1 MSLSAKKSIVWC
13 VGLVLLLAAG
23 PVRSENWP
31 QWRGPNFDGTTAET
45 NLPATWS
52 KTENIAWSTP
62 MPGSSA
68 STPIIW
74 GDRVFTTSVNKSKD
88 LLAMCLDAGSG
99 KILWSDKTGKDRRV
113 AGANHNMSSP
123 SPVTDGKS
131 VFFLFGTGDI
141 VAYDFKGKRLWSR
154 DIEKDYGPFILKWGY
169 GSSPLLHKDKV
180 YVQVLQNKKPG
191 EYGVKGHTGKVV
203 DSYLLALDVA
213 TGKTLWKHVRAT
225 DASGESTE
233 SYGTPLLC
241 ELEGRKQ
248 IVIHGAEYLTGH
260 DPETGKELWRW
271 QFVPNNRQAWQRVVS
286 SAVAGDG
293 VLYFGRPRWRGLYAV
308 RPAGKGTLKP
318 EAMLWKHDKFAND
331 ASTPLLYKGRLYVLC
346 GKTRTIAC
354 MDPKTGKP
362 VWSQK
367 LDAKSQFRSSPTGA
381 DGKIYF
387 TSMNGAVFVLEAG
400 DEFKQ
405 LAKIEMGEKKCLS
418 TIAVSGGRLFL
429 RMPGFLYCI
438 GSKK

>member
-1 MSLSAKKSIVWC
+1 MNSFAKKSIASC
-13 VGLVLLLAAG
+13 VVLLAVSSVQA
-23 PVRSENWP
+23 ENWP
-31 QWRGPNFDGTTAET
+31 QWRGPHSDGTTAET
-45 NLPATWS
+45 NLPTTWS
-52 KTENIAWSTP
+52 KTENITWSTK
-62 MPGSSA
+62 MPGATA
-68 STPIIW
+68 STPIVW
-74 GDRVFTTSVNKSKD
+74 GDRVFTTAADKAKN
-88 LLAMCLDAGSG
+88 LLAICLDAGSG
-99 KILWSDKTGKDRRV
+99 KILWSEKTGKDRRV
-113 AGANHNMSSP
+113 AGSNHNMSSP

-169 GSSPLLHKDKV
+169 GSSPLLHAGKV
-180 YVQVLQNKKPG
+180 YVQVLHNKKPG
-191 EYGVKGHTGKVV
+191 EYGVKGHPAGVV
-203 DSYLLALDVA
+203 ESYLLALDA
-213 TGKTLWKHVRAT
+213 SSGKTLWKHVRPT
-225 DASGESTE
+225 DAGGESTE

-241 ELEGRKQ
+241 EIQGVKQ
-248 IVIHGAEYLTGH
+248 IVIHAAEYLTGH
-260 DPETGKELWRW
+260 DPKTGRELWRW
-271 QFVPNNRQAWQRVVS
+271 QFVPHGRERWQRVVS

-308 RPAGKGTLKP
+308 RPSGKGVLKP

-346 GKTRTIAC
+346 GKTKTIAC

-387 TSMNGAVFVLEAG
+387 TSMNGAVFVLQAG
-400 DEFKQ
+400 DAFKQ
-405 LAKIEMGEKKCLS
+405 LAKIEMKEKKCLS
-418 TIAVSGGRLFL
+418 TISVSGGKLFL
-429 RMPGFLYCI
+429 RTPGFLYCI
-438 GSKK
+438 GSSK

>member
-1 MSLSAKKSIVWC
+1 MNLSVKKSIVWC
-13 VGLVLLLAAG
+13 VGVVLLLTAG
-23 PVRSENWP
+23 PVRAENWS

-52 KTENIAWSTP
+52 KTENVAWSTK
-62 MPGSSA
+62 MPGATA

-88 LLAMCLDAGSG
+88 LLAMCLNAGSG
-99 KILWSDKTGKDRRV
+99 KVLWSDKTGKDRRV
-113 AGANHNMSSP
+113 AGANHNMASP

-131 VFFLFGTGDI
+131 VFFLFGTGDV

-169 GSSPLLHKDKV
+169 GSSPLLYKDKV
-180 YVQVLQNKKPG
+180 YVQVLHNKKPG
-191 EYGVKGHTGKVV
+191 EYGVKGHTGKTVE
-203 DSYLLALDVA
+203 SYLLALD
-213 TGKTLWKHVRAT
+213 TSNGKTLWKHVRQT
-225 DASGESTE
+225 DAKGESTE

-241 ELEGRKQ
+241 ELQGRKQ

-271 QFVPNNRQAWQRVVS
+271 EFLPKNRQSWQRVVS
-286 SAVAGDG
+286 SAVASDG

-308 RPAGKGTLKP
+308 RPAGKGLLKP

-367 LDAKSQFRSSPTGA
+367 LDARSQFRSSPTGA

-429 RMPGFLYCI
+429 RTPGFLYCI
-438 GSKK
+438 GSSK

>member
-13 VGLVLLLAAG
+13 IGVVLLLAAG
-23 PVRSENWP
+23 PVRAENWS

-52 KTENIAWSTP
+52 KTENVAWSTP
-62 MPGSSA
+62 MPGATA

-99 KILWSDKTGKDRRV
+99 KVLWSDKTGKDRRV
-113 AGANHNMSSP
+113 AGSNHNMSSP

-131 VFFLFGTGDI
+131 VFFLFGTGDM

-213 TGKTLWKHVRAT
+213 TGKTLWKHVRPT
-225 DASGESTE
+225 DAKGESTE
-233 SYGTPLLC
+233 SYSTVLHCCANSRAANRSSYTALSTSPGTI
-241 ELEGRKQ
+241 RKRARSCGGGNSCRKTAS
-248 IVIHGAEYLTGH
+248 HGSGWCHRRLPATACCISGA
-260 DPETGKELWRW
+260 PGGGGSMR
-271 QFVPNNRQAWQRVVS
+271 
-286 SAVAGDG
+286 SA
-293 VLYFGRPRWRGLYAV
+293 
-308 RPAGKGTLKP
+308 RPAR
-318 EAMLWKHDKFAND
+318 D
-331 ASTPLLYKGRLYVLC
+331 S
-346 GKTRTIAC
+346 
-354 MDPKTGKP
+354 
-362 VWSQK
+362 
-367 LDAKSQFRSSPTGA
+367 
-381 DGKIYF
+381 
-387 TSMNGAVFVLEAG
+387 
-400 DEFKQ
+400 
-405 LAKIEMGEKKCLS
+405 
-418 TIAVSGGRLFL
+418 
-429 RMPGFLYCI
+429 
-438 GSKK
+438 